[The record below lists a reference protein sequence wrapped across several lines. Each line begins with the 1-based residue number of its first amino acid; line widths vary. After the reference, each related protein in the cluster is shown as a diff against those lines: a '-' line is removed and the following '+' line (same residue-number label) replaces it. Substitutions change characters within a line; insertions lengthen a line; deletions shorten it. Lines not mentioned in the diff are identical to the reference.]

1 MNHEEQLIRYA
12 ANQLNET
19 ERAEFE
25 KHLAGCAGCQADLHL
40 WQSVANEITAS
51 DSAMPAPVHL
61 ADSALEVIH
70 APSRLTRAFNGMT
83 QLLRMQLLL
92 MHNELWVGSAALMFI
107 FLAMALLVARVEVL
121 YFFVPMIAAGTVT
134 LIYGSEHDPAA
145 ELTFA
150 TPISPWKILLAR
162 LTLVSAYN
170 VFLALCATAGLLLIL
185 PPQALGELILGWLAP
200 MTFLSAL
207 ALLLSLWIGTSNA
220 LFISYTLWAAQYL
233 ALTSVSKWFAFLTP
247 WLDSYRQFWQ
257 DPALLFIFGF
267 TLILFA
273 LWSAGREQVQ
283 WRRTFIVG

>member
-12 ANQLNET
+12 TNQLSEN

-25 KHLAGCAGCQADLHL
+25 QHLANCADCQTDLLL
-40 WQSVANEITAS
+40 WKSVADEIHAS
-51 DSAMPAPVHL
+51 NSTVPAPVHL
-61 ADSALEVIH
+61 ADSALEAIH
-70 APSRLTRAFNGMT
+70 APSKLTRAFKSMT

-150 TPISPWKILLAR
+150 TSISPWKILLAR

-170 VFLALCATAGLLLIL
+170 VFLALCATVGLLLIL

-233 ALTSVSKWFAFLTP
+233 TLTSVGEWFAFLDP
-247 WLDSYRQFWQ
+247 WLESYRQFWSN
-257 DPALLFIFGF
+257 PALLFLFGF
-267 TLILFA
+267 VLILFA
-273 LWSAGREQVQ
+273 LWSTGHERVQ
-283 WRRTFIVG
+283 WRRSIAI

>member
-12 ANQLNET
+12 ANQLNES

-25 KHLAGCAGCQADLHL
+25 NHLSGCVDCQADLTL
-40 WQSVANEITAS
+40 WASIASEINAS
-51 DSAMPAPVHL
+51 DSAVPAPVHL
-61 ADSALEVIH
+61 AESALETIH
-70 APSRLTRAFNGMT
+70 APSRLMRAFKST
-83 QLLRMQLLL
+83 AQLLRMQLLL

-121 YFFVPMIAAGTVT
+121 HFFVPMIAAGTVT

-170 VFLALCATAGLLLIL
+170 VFLALCATVGLLLIL

-233 ALTSVSKWFAFLTP
+233 ALTSIDEWFAFLTP
-247 WLDSYRQFWQ
+247 WLESYRQFWN
-257 DPALLFIFGF
+257 DPALLFILGF
-267 TLILFA
+267 ALIVFA
-273 LWSAGREQVQ
+273 LWSTGREQVQ
-283 WRRTFIVG
+283 WRRSVVM

>member
-12 ANQLNET
+12 ANQLNEN
-19 ERAEFE
+19 ERTDFE
-25 KHLAGCAGCQADLHL
+25 RHLAECGDCQTDLLL
-40 WQSVANEITAS
+40 WQSVADEIHAS
-51 DSAMPAPVHL
+51 NTSVLAPIHL
-61 ADSALEVIH
+61 ADSALETIH
-70 APSRLTRAFNGMT
+70 TPSKLTRAFKNT
-83 QLLRMQLLL
+83 AQLLRVQLLL

-121 YFFVPMIAAGTVT
+121 HFFVPMIAAGTMT

-170 VFLALCATAGLLLIL
+170 VFLALCATVGLLLIL

-220 LFISYTLWAAQYL
+220 LFISYTLWSAQYL
-233 ALTSVSKWFAFLTP
+233 ALTSVGEWFAFLTP
-247 WLDSYRQFWQ
+247 WLESYRQFWN
-257 DPALLFIFGF
+257 DPALLFILGF
-267 TLILFA
+267 ALILFA
-273 LWSAGREQVQ
+273 LWSTGREQVQ
-283 WRRTFIVG
+283 WRRSFVL

>member
-12 ANQLNET
+12 AKQLNEN

-25 KHLAGCAGCQADLHL
+25 RHLAECTDCQADLLL
-40 WQSVANEITAS
+40 WQSVADAIHAS
-51 DSAMPAPVHL
+51 DSAVPAPIHL
-61 ADSALEVIH
+61 ADSALEAIH
-70 APSRLTRAFNGMT
+70 APSKLTHAFRSMT

-121 YFFVPMIAAGTVT
+121 HFFVPMIAAGTVT

-170 VFLALCATAGLLLIL
+170 VLLALCATVGLLLIL
-185 PPQALGELILGWLAP
+185 PPQAIGELILGWLAP

-233 ALTSVSKWFAFLTP
+233 ALTSIGEWFIFLSP
-247 WLDSYRQFWQ
+247 WLESYRQFWK
-257 DPALLFIFGF
+257 DPALLFVFGF
-267 TLILFA
+267 ALILFA

-283 WRRTFIVG
+283 WRRSIAI

>member
-12 ANQLNET
+12 AKQLNESEHADF
-19 ERAEFE
+19 ER
-25 KHLAGCAGCQADLHL
+25 HLVECADCQTDLFL
-40 WQSVANEITAS
+40 WQSVMDQIHAS
-51 DSAMPAPVHL
+51 NSTVSVPVHL
-61 ADSALEVIH
+61 ADSALGTIH
-70 APSRLTRAFNGMT
+70 APSRLTRAFKNT
-83 QLLRMQLLL
+83 AQLLRMQLLL

-121 YFFVPMIAAGTVT
+121 HFFVPMIAAGTVS

-170 VFLALCATAGLLLIL
+170 VFLALCATVGLLLIL
-185 PPQALGELILGWLAP
+185 PPQAIGELILGWLAP

-220 LFISYTLWAAQYL
+220 LFISYTLWSAQYL
-233 ALTSVSKWFAFLTP
+233 ALTSVGEWFAYLAP
-247 WLDSYRQFWQ
+247 WFESYRQFWK
-257 DPALLFIFGF
+257 DPALLFVFGF
-267 TLILFA
+267 ALILFA

-283 WRRTFIVG
+283 WRRSIAI

>member
-12 ANQLNET
+12 AKQLNEN

-25 KHLAGCAGCQADLHL
+25 RHLAECADCQADLL
-40 WQSVANEITAS
+40 FWQSVADEIHAS
-51 DSAMPAPVHL
+51 DSAVPAPVHL
-61 ADSALEVIH
+61 ADSALEAIL
-70 APSRLTRAFNGMT
+70 APSKLTRAFRNMT

-92 MHNELWVGSAALMFI
+92 MHNELWIGSTALMFI

-121 YFFVPMIAAGTVT
+121 HFFVPLIAAGTVT

-170 VFLALCATAGLLLIL
+170 VFLALCATVGLLLVL
-185 PPQALGELILGWLAP
+185 PPQTIGELILGWLAP

-233 ALTSVSKWFAFLTP
+233 ALTSVGEWFAFLIP
-247 WLDSYRQFWQ
+247 WIESYRQFWK
-257 DPALLFIFGF
+257 DPALLFVFGF
-267 TLILFA
+267 ALILFA

-283 WRRTFIVG
+283 WRRSIAI

>member
-1 MNHEEQLIRYA
+1 MNHEEQIILYA
-12 ANQLNET
+12 ANQLDEQT
-19 ERAEFE
+19 RADFE
-25 KHLAGCAGCQADLHL
+25 KHLADCADCQADLLL
-40 WQSVANEITAS
+40 WRSVADEINAS
-51 DSAMPAPVHL
+51 DSLVPAPAQL
-61 ADSALEVIH
+61 AESALETIL
-70 APSRLTRAFNGMT
+70 APSRLMRAFKST
-83 QLLRMQLLL
+83 AQLLRMQLLL

-121 YFFVPMIAAGTVT
+121 HFFVPMIAAGTVT

-170 VFLALCATAGLLLIL
+170 VFLALCATVGLLLIL

-233 ALTSVSKWFAFLTP
+233 ALTSVGEWFAFLDP
-247 WLDSYRQFWQ
+247 WLESYRQFWQ
-257 DPALLFIFGF
+257 NPALLFIFGF
-267 TLILFA
+267 ALILFA

-283 WRRTFIVG
+283 WRRSVAI

>member
-12 ANQLNET
+12 AKQLNEN

-25 KHLAGCAGCQADLHL
+25 RHLAECADCQADLLL
-40 WQSVANEITAS
+40 WQSVADAIHAS
-51 DSAMPAPVHL
+51 DSAVPAPIHL
-61 ADSALEVIH
+61 ADSALEAIH
-70 APSRLTRAFNGMT
+70 APSKLTHAFRSMT

-121 YFFVPMIAAGTVT
+121 HFFVPMIAAGTVT

-170 VFLALCATAGLLLIL
+170 VLLALCATVGLLLIL
-185 PPQALGELILGWLAP
+185 PPQAIGELILGWLAP

-233 ALTSVSKWFAFLTP
+233 ALTTVGEWFAYLAP
-247 WLDSYRQFWQ
+247 WLESYRQFWK
-257 DPALLFIFGF
+257 DPALLFVFGF
-267 TLILFA
+267 ALILFA

-283 WRRTFIVG
+283 WRRSIAI

>member
-12 ANQLNET
+12 AKLLNEN

-25 KHLAGCAGCQADLHL
+25 RHLAECTDCQADLLL
-40 WQSVANEITAS
+40 WQSVADAIHAS
-51 DSAMPAPVHL
+51 DSAVPAPIHL
-61 ADSALEVIH
+61 ADSALEAIH
-70 APSRLTRAFNGMT
+70 APSKLTHAFRSMT
-83 QLLRMQLLL
+83 HLLRMQLLL

-121 YFFVPMIAAGTVT
+121 HFFVPMIAAGTVT

-170 VFLALCATAGLLLIL
+170 VLLALCATVGLLLIL
-185 PPQALGELILGWLAP
+185 PPQAIGELILGWLAP

-233 ALTSVSKWFAFLTP
+233 ALTSIGEWFIFLSP
-247 WLDSYRQFWQ
+247 WLESYRQFWK
-257 DPALLFIFGF
+257 DPALLFVFGF
-267 TLILFA
+267 ALILFA

-283 WRRTFIVG
+283 WRRSIAI

>member
-12 ANQLNET
+12 ANQLGEN

-25 KHLAGCAGCQADLHL
+25 RHLANCNDCQTDLLL
-40 WQSVANEITAS
+40 WESVADEIHAS
-51 DSAMPAPVHL
+51 NSTVPAPVHL
-61 ADSALEVIH
+61 ADSALEAIH
-70 APSRLTRAFNGMT
+70 APSKLTRAFKSMT
-83 QLLRMQLLL
+83 QLLRMQLFL
-92 MHNELWVGSAALMFI
+92 MHNELWIGSAALMFI

-121 YFFVPMIAAGTVT
+121 HFFVPMIAAGTVT

-170 VFLALCATAGLLLIL
+170 VFLALCATVGLLLIL
-185 PPQALGELILGWLAP
+185 PPQAIGELILGWLAP

-233 ALTSVSKWFAFLTP
+233 ALTSIGEWFTFLSP
-247 WLDSYRQFWQ
+247 WLESYRQFWK
-257 DPALLFIFGF
+257 DPALLFVFGF
-267 TLILFA
+267 ALILFA
-273 LWSAGREQVQ
+273 LWSAGRERVQ
-283 WRRTFIVG
+283 WRRSIAI

>member
-12 ANQLNET
+12 AKQLNEN

-25 KHLAGCAGCQADLHL
+25 RHLAECADCQADLLL
-40 WQSVANEITAS
+40 WQSVADAIHAS
-51 DSAMPAPVHL
+51 DSAVPAPIHL
-61 ADSALEVIH
+61 ADSALEAIH
-70 APSRLTRAFNGMT
+70 APSKLTHAFRSMT

-107 FLAMALLVARVEVL
+107 FLAMALLVARVAVL
-121 YFFVPMIAAGTVT
+121 HFFVPMIAAGTVT

-170 VFLALCATAGLLLIL
+170 VLLALCATVGLLLIL
-185 PPQALGELILGWLAP
+185 PPQAIGELILGWLAP

-233 ALTSVSKWFAFLTP
+233 ALTSIGEWFIFLSP
-247 WLDSYRQFWQ
+247 WLESYRQFWK
-257 DPALLFIFGF
+257 DPALLFVFGF
-267 TLILFA
+267 ALILFA

-283 WRRTFIVG
+283 WRRSIAI

>member
-1 MNHEEQLIRYA
+1 MNHEEQFIRYA

-19 ERAEFE
+19 ERADFE
-25 KHLAGCAGCQADLHL
+25 RHLANCADCQTDLLL
-40 WQSVANEITAS
+40 WKSVADEIHAS
-51 DSAMPAPVHL
+51 NSTVPAPVHL
-61 ADSALEVIH
+61 ADSALGVIH
-70 APSRLTRAFNGMT
+70 TPSKLTRAFKSMT

-121 YFFVPMIAAGTVT
+121 HFFVPMIAAGTVT
-134 LIYGSEHDPAA
+134 LIYGAEHDPAA

-170 VFLALCATAGLLLIL
+170 VFLALCATVGLLLIL

-207 ALLLSLWIGTSNA
+207 ALLLSLWIGISNA
-220 LFISYTLWAAQYL
+220 LFISYTLWATQYL
-233 ALTSVSKWFAFLTP
+233 AWTSVGEWFAFLTP
-247 WLDSYRQFWQ
+247 WLESYRQFWNN
-257 DPALLFIFGF
+257 PALLFLFGF
-267 TLILFA
+267 VLILFA
-273 LWSAGREQVQ
+273 LWSTGRERVQ
-283 WRRTFIVG
+283 WRRAIAF

>member
-1 MNHEEQLIRYA
+1 MNHEEQCIRYA
-12 ANQLNET
+12 ANQLNDS

-25 KHLAGCAGCQADLHL
+25 KHLAQCTNCQADLPL
-40 WQSVANEITAS
+40 WQSLANEVIAS
-51 DSAMPAPVHL
+51 DSAVLAPVHL
-61 ADSALEVIH
+61 ADAALEAIH
-70 APSRLTRAFNGMT
+70 APSKLTRAFKSMV

-92 MHNELWVGSAALMFI
+92 MHSELWIGSAALMFI

-150 TPISPWKILLAR
+150 TPTSPWKILLAR

-200 MTFLSAL
+200 MAFLSAL
-207 ALLLSLWIGTSNA
+207 ALLLALWIGTNNA

-233 ALTSVSKWFAFLTP
+233 ALTSVSAWFAFLTP
-247 WLDSYRQFWQ
+247 WLESYRQFWHN
-257 DPALLFIFGF
+257 PVLLFIAGF
-267 TLILFA
+267 ALILFV

-283 WRRTFIVG
+283 WHKSIAI

>member
-1 MNHEEQLIRYA
+1 MNHEEQLIRYV
-12 ANQLNET
+12 ANQLNEN

-25 KHLAGCAGCQADLHL
+25 NHLSGCSDCQADLTL
-40 WQSVANEITAS
+40 WALVSSEINAS
-51 DSAMPAPVHL
+51 NSAIAAPIHL
-61 ADSALEVIH
+61 ADYALETIH
-70 APSRLTRAFNGMT
+70 TPSKLTRAFKNT
-83 QLLRMQLLL
+83 AQLLRVQLLL

-121 YFFVPMIAAGTVT
+121 HFFVPMVATGTVT

-170 VFLALCATAGLLLIL
+170 VFLALCATVGLLLIL

-220 LFISYTLWAAQYL
+220 LFISYTLWSAQYL
-233 ALTSVSKWFAFLTP
+233 ALTSVGEWFAFLTP
-247 WLDSYRQFWQ
+247 WLESYRQFWN
-257 DPALLFIFGF
+257 DPALLFILGF
-267 TLILFA
+267 ALILFA
-273 LWSAGREQVQ
+273 LWSTGREQVQ
-283 WRRTFIVG
+283 WRRSFVL

>member
-12 ANQLNET
+12 ANQLNEN
-19 ERAEFE
+19 ERADFE
-25 KHLAGCAGCQADLHL
+25 QHLVECADCQTDLLL
-40 WQSVANEITAS
+40 WQSVADEIYT
-51 DSAMPAPVHL
+51 SATVIVAPTLV
-61 ADSALEVIH
+61 ADFALDAIH
-70 APSRLTRAFNGMT
+70 APSMLRRAFKNMT

-121 YFFVPMIAAGTVT
+121 HFFVPIIAAGTVT

-170 VFLALCATAGLLLIL
+170 VFLALCATVGLLLIL

-220 LFISYTLWAAQYL
+220 LFISYTLRSAQYL
-233 ALTSVSKWFAFLTP
+233 ALTSVGEWFAFLTP
-247 WLDSYRQFWQ
+247 WLASYRQFWN
-257 DPALLFIFGF
+257 DPSLLFLLGF
-267 TLILFA
+267 VLILFA
-273 LWSAGREQVQ
+273 LWSTGREAVQ
-283 WRRTFIVG
+283 RRRSLAI

>member
-12 ANQLNET
+12 AKQLNEN

-25 KHLAGCAGCQADLHL
+25 RHLAECADCQADLLL
-40 WQSVANEITAS
+40 WQSVADAIHAS
-51 DSAMPAPVHL
+51 DSAVPAPIHL
-61 ADSALEVIH
+61 ADSALEAIH
-70 APSRLTRAFNGMT
+70 APSKLTHAFRSMT
-83 QLLRMQLLL
+83 HLLRMQLLL

-121 YFFVPMIAAGTVT
+121 HFFVPMIAAGTVT

-170 VFLALCATAGLLLIL
+170 VLLALCATVGLLLIL
-185 PPQALGELILGWLAP
+185 PPQAIGELILGWLAP

-233 ALTSVSKWFAFLTP
+233 ALTSIGEWFIFLSP
-247 WLDSYRQFWQ
+247 WLESYRQFWK
-257 DPALLFIFGF
+257 DPALLFVFGF
-267 TLILFA
+267 ALILFA

-283 WRRTFIVG
+283 WRRSIAI

>member
-1 MNHEEQLIRYA
+1 MNHEEQLILYT
-12 ANQLNET
+12 ANQLNEN

-25 KHLAGCAGCQADLHL
+25 NHLSGCADCQADLTL
-40 WQSVANEITAS
+40 WASVASEINAS
-51 DSAMPAPVHL
+51 DSAIAVPIHL
-61 ADSALEVIH
+61 ADSTLEAIH
-70 APSRLTRAFNGMT
+70 APSKLTRAFKNMT
-83 QLLRMQLLL
+83 QLLRVQLLL

-121 YFFVPMIAAGTVT
+121 HFFVPMIAAGTVT

-170 VFLALCATAGLLLIL
+170 VFLALCATVGLLLIL

-220 LFISYTLWAAQYL
+220 LFISYTLWSAQYL
-233 ALTSVSKWFAFLTP
+233 ALTSIGEWFAFLTP
-247 WLDSYRQFWQ
+247 WLESYHQFWN
-257 DPALLFIFGF
+257 DPALLFILGF
-267 TLILFA
+267 ALILFA
-273 LWSAGREQVQ
+273 LWSTGREQVQ
-283 WRRTFIVG
+283 WRRSFAI

>member
-12 ANQLNET
+12 AKQLNENV
-19 ERAEFE
+19 RAEFE
-25 KHLAGCAGCQADLHL
+25 RHLAECTDCQADLLL
-40 WQSVANEITAS
+40 WQSVADAIHAS
-51 DSAMPAPVHL
+51 DSAVPAPIHL
-61 ADSALEVIH
+61 ADSALEAIH
-70 APSRLTRAFNGMT
+70 APSKLTHAFRSMT

-121 YFFVPMIAAGTVT
+121 HFFVPMIAAGTVT

-170 VFLALCATAGLLLIL
+170 VLLALCATVGLLLIL
-185 PPQALGELILGWLAP
+185 PPQAIGELILGWLAP

-233 ALTSVSKWFAFLTP
+233 ALTSIGEWFIFLSP
-247 WLDSYRQFWQ
+247 WLESYRQFWK
-257 DPALLFIFGF
+257 DPALLFVFGF
-267 TLILFA
+267 ALILFA

-283 WRRTFIVG
+283 WRRSIAI

>member
-12 ANQLNET
+12 AKQLNES
-19 ERAEFE
+19 ERADFE
-25 KHLAGCAGCQADLHL
+25 RHLAECTDCQTDLHL
-40 WQSVANEITAS
+40 WQSVADEIHAS
-51 DSAMPAPVHL
+51 NSAIPAPLHP
-61 ADSALEVIH
+61 ADSALEAIH
-70 APSRLTRAFNGMT
+70 TPSTLTLAFKRAA

-121 YFFVPMIAAGTVT
+121 HIFVPMIAAGTVT
-134 LIYGSEHDPAA
+134 LIYGAEHDPAA
-145 ELTFA
+145 EMTFA

-185 PPQALGELILGWLAP
+185 PPQALGELLFGWLAP

-220 LFISYTLWAAQYL
+220 LFISYTLWAVQYL
-233 ALTSVSKWFAFLTP
+233 ALISIGEWFAFLTP
-247 WLDSYRQFWQ
+247 WIESYRRFWN
-257 DPALLFIFGF
+257 DPALLFLLGF
-267 TLILFA
+267 ALILFA

-283 WRRTFIVG
+283 WRRSVAI

>member
-12 ANQLNET
+12 ANQLNEN

-25 KHLAGCAGCQADLHL
+25 NHLSGCSDCQADLTL
-40 WQSVANEITAS
+40 WASVSSEINAS
-51 DSAMPAPVHL
+51 NSAIAAPVHL
-61 ADSALEVIH
+61 ADSALEAIH
-70 APSRLTRAFNGMT
+70 APSKLTRAFKSTT
-83 QLLRMQLLL
+83 QLLHMQLLL

-121 YFFVPMIAAGTVT
+121 HFFVPMIAAGTVT

-162 LTLVSAYN
+162 LTLVSSYN
-170 VFLALCATAGLLLIL
+170 VFLALCATVGLLLIL

-220 LFISYTLWAAQYL
+220 LFISYTLWSAQYL
-233 ALTSVSKWFAFLTP
+233 ALTSVGEWFAFLTP
-247 WLDSYRQFWQ
+247 WLESYRQFWN
-257 DPALLFIFGF
+257 DPALLFILGF
-267 TLILFA
+267 ALILFA
-273 LWSAGREQVQ
+273 LWSTGREQVQ
-283 WRRTFIVG
+283 WHRSIAI

>member
-12 ANQLNET
+12 ANQLDES

-25 KHLAGCAGCQADLHL
+25 KHLAGCADCQTDLPL
-40 WQSVANEITAS
+40 WRSLANEVIAS
-51 DSAMPAPVHL
+51 DSAVPVPVHL
-61 ADSALEVIH
+61 ADSALEAIH
-70 APSRLTRAFNGMT
+70 APSKLTRAFKST
-83 QLLRMQLLL
+83 IQLLRMQLLL
-92 MHNELWVGSAALMFI
+92 MHNELWIGSAALMFI

-121 YFFVPMIAAGTVT
+121 HLFVPMIAAGTVT

-170 VFLALCATAGLLLIL
+170 VFLALCAMAGLLLIL

-207 ALLLSLWIGTSNA
+207 ALLLSLWIGTNNA
-220 LFISYTLWAAQYL
+220 LFISYTLWVAQYL
-233 ALTSVSKWFAFLTP
+233 ALTSVGEWFTFLTP
-247 WLDSYRQFWQ
+247 WLESYRQFWQ
-257 DPALLFIFGF
+257 DPALLFLFGF
-267 TLILFA
+267 ALILFA
-273 LWSAGREQVQ
+273 LWSAGHEQVQ
-283 WRRTFIVG
+283 WRRSVAI